1 MFKYISKLMIL
12 LMVFT
17 ASCATISC
25 NNIPWGDDGSVRNV
39 LPRASFVKI
48 EKVLKLKVCSPSNPE
63 ECFNQTL
70 ISSGSGFVVKNDPD
84 GSYIMTA
91 GHVCDDS
98 DVIRQFQQPN
108 ITILENKFLAI
119 DIDKNYHNAKT
130 IAFTMCED
138 MCIAYVPGLFR
149 PAVQVALFAPR
160 QGDEAL
166 NLAAPLGV
174 FDKQMIPILH
184 GHFSGYTYGGKAIY
198 TVPAIG
204 GSSGSGIFNHRGELI
219 GMIHSAHVRFK
230 FLSLS
235 PTHEEISDYIRK
247 YANRRALLETLVK

>member
-1 MFKYISKLMIL
+1 MFKYICKLMIL
-12 LMVFT
+12 LMLIT
-17 ASCATISC
+17 TSCTTISC
-25 NNIPWGDDGSVRNV
+25 NSVPWGGGDSARDI
-39 LPRASFVKI
+39 LPRTSFVKI
-48 EKVLKLKVCSPSNPE
+48 EKVLKLKVCNPEDLE

-70 ISSGSGFVVKNDPD
+70 VSSGSGFVVKNDQD

-98 DVIRQFQQPN
+98 DVIRQFQRPN
-108 ITILENKFLAI
+108 ITIVGNKFLAI

-130 IAFTMCED
+130 IKFTMCED

-149 PAVQVALFAPR
+149 PAVKIAVAEPL
-160 QGDEAL
+160 QGDEVL

-174 FDKQMIPILH
+174 FDTQMIPILH
-184 GHFSGYTYGGKAIY
+184 GHFSGYAYEGRAIY

-204 GSSGSGIFNHRGELI
+204 GSSGSAVFNRRGELI
-219 GMIHSAHVRFK
+219 GMIHSAHIRFP

-235 PTHEEISDYIRK
+235 PTHKEVSDYIMT
-247 YANRRALLETLVK
+247 YANRRALLDALVN